1 MATYTTNYNLKK
13 PTDSDFINIADLNGN
28 ADIIDEELKKRPV
41 VGSDGKLPD
50 NLLPD
55 LSETYEEKGA
65 AGTAVSAHN
74 TSPNA
79 HNDIRVEI
87 GKKAPV
93 PIIGTTPPTTS
104 TVGVVG
110 QEYIDKTNKRVWY
123 CTAAESTGYT
133 WILTSAGLSTKVNT
147 TLSASGWST
156 EKKYT
161 VSNANITATSAVE
174 LLPRENNGITQAQ
187 MEALSGAMIVGGTQ
201 AAGSIQLVA
210 LGDKPTTD
218 IPVTLIIRRDL

>member
-13 PTDSDFINIADLNGN
+13 PADSDFINIADLNGN

-74 TSPNA
+74 TSTNA

-93 PIIGTTPPTTS
+93 SIIGTTPATTS

-133 WILTSAGLSTKVNT
+133 WILTSAGLSTKVNI

-156 EKKYT
+156 AKKYT

>member
-13 PTDSDFINIADLNGN
+13 PADSDFINVADFNDN
-28 ADIIDEELKKRPV
+28 FDTIDTELKKRPV
-41 VGSDGKLPD
+41 VDSDDKLPD
-50 NLLPD
+50 SLLPD

-65 AGTAVSAHN
+65 AAAAVSAHN

-79 HNDIRVEI
+79 HNDIRIEL
-87 GKKAPV
+87 GKKVPS
-93 PIIGTTPPTTS
+93 PIIASTPPTTS

-110 QEYIDKTNKRVWY
+110 QTYIDTVAKLVY
-123 CTAAESTGYT
+123 HCTAAAATGYT
-133 WILTSAGLSTKVNT
+133 WEVYSAGRSTKVNT
-147 TLSASGWST
+147 TLYASYWT
-156 EKKYT
+156 TAKKYT
-161 VSNANITATSAVE
+161 ISYADITATSAVE

-210 LGDKPTTD
+210 LGDKPTMD

>member
-13 PTDSDFINIADLNGN
+13 PADSDFINIADLNGN

-74 TSPNA
+74 TSTNA
-79 HNDIRVEI
+79 HNDIRVEL

-93 PIIGTTPPTTS
+93 PIIGTAPPTTS

-123 CTAAESTGYT
+123 CTAAETTGYT

>member
-1 MATYTTNYNLKK
+1 MATYTTNYKLKK
-13 PTDSDFINIADLNGN
+13 PADSDFINVADFNGN
-28 ADIIDEELKKRPV
+28 FDTIDTELKKRPV
-41 VGSDGKLPD
+41 VGSDGKLPG

-65 AGTAVSAHN
+65 AATAVSAHN
-74 TSPNA
+74 SSANA
-79 HNDIRVEI
+79 HNDIRIEL
-87 GKKAPV
+87 GKKVPA
-93 PIIGTTPPTTS
+93 PIIGTAAPTTS

-110 QEYIDKTNKRVWY
+110 QEYIDTAAKLVY
-123 CTAAESTGYT
+123 HCTAAAATGYT
-133 WILTSAGLSTKVNT
+133 WEVYSAGRSSKVNLTLYASSWT
-147 TLSASGWST
+147 TA
-156 EKKYT
+156 KKYT

-210 LGDKPTTD
+210 LGDVPTVD
-218 IPVTLIIRRDL
+218 IPVTIIIRRDL

>member
-13 PTDSDFINIADLNGN
+13 PADSDFINIADLNGN

-79 HNDIRVEI
+79 HNDIRIEL

-110 QEYIDKTNKRVWY
+110 QTYIDTAAKLVY
-123 CTAAESTGYT
+123 HCTAAAGTGYT
-133 WILTSAGLSTKVNT
+133 WEVYSAGRSSKVNL
-147 TLSASGWST
+147 TLYASSWST

-187 MEALSGAMIVGGTQ
+187 LEALSGAMIVGGTQ

>member
-13 PTDSDFINIADLNGN
+13 PADSDFINIADLNGN

-79 HNDIRVEI
+79 HNDIRIEL

-93 PIIGTTPPTTS
+93 PIIGTAPPTTS

-123 CTAAESTGYT
+123 CTAAEATGYT